1 MTLPAA
7 HRYALTFFSICLSA
21 IIGYPS
27 LLAAS
32 GPCGVGG
39 CLNNATNYITNQ
51 GGGMGSCNNTTLPAN
66 KETQVA
72 SGNAGSYSANP
83 WVYGVSGQVLLYNGS
98 LAEKTFTLNLYIGDQ
113 TVCGEKLSCYK
124 LTSTFKNVS
133 LRSGDYHWIPFTGAL
148 AGANT
153 ADYYAF
159 YVEVTPDAQMTCESL
174 AFYTTEHD

>member
-98 LAEKTFTLNLYIGDQ
+98 LAEKNFYFELVYWRSNGLRREAIVLQVDQ
-113 TVCGEKLSCYK
+113 HLQERVAPVRRLSLDPVYGSARGGEHSRL
-124 LTSTFKNVS
+124 
-133 LRSGDYHWIPFTGAL
+133 LRVLCRGY
-148 AGANT
+148 AGCANDVRI
-153 ADYYAF
+153 AS
-159 YVEVTPDAQMTCESL
+159 VL
-174 AFYTTEHD
+174 HH